1 MKALLSSLILVLTF
15 TTSLAQTSES
25 LKERI
30 QEHYKA
36 IHSLDLDVIK
46 SHHLEEFSM
55 FFGDNTTLFESG
67 FEETAE
73 KMGCELVYPVANVT
87 MKHFNAQIYDN
98 VGIAMFYLEG
108 TFDKVPVIKRVTAV
122 WVWTSGEWK
131 EVHHHESALK
141 TE

>member
-36 IHSLDLDVIK
+36 IHSGDLDAIK

-73 KMGCELVYPVANVT
+73 KMGSEQVYPVPNVT
-87 MKHFNAQIYDN
+87 MKHFSTQIYGN
-98 VGIAMFYLEG
+98 VGIALFYLEG
-108 TFDKVPVIKRVTAV
+108 TFDSVPILKRVTAV
-122 WVWTSGEWK
+122 WVWTNGVWK
-131 EVHHHESALK
+131 EAHHHESELK
-141 TE
+141 N